1 MEIELKT
8 LVVTYGTFYFH
19 PCLFL
24 FLRAFVGLFSWA
36 FFNGC
41 WLFGLLCLNFKL
53 TQSFSSI
60 SGKHLRVFLG
70 VKIQF
75 PLALFG
81 TLTKGVLQ
89 LLAPCLAWNSFLK
102 WNFVSWSSS

>member
-8 LVVTYGTFYFH
+8 LVVNYGTFNFH
-19 PCLFL
+19 HCLFL
-24 FLRAFVGLFSWA
+24 FLCAFVGFFGWA
-36 FFNGC
+36 FFLNGC

-60 SGKHLRVFLG
+60 SGKYLCVFLG
-70 VKIQF
+70 GKIQF

-81 TLTKGVLQ
+81 TLTKGFCNCLLVLFPE
-89 LLAPCLAWNSFLK
+89 LCNLVIFISFL
-102 WNFVSWSSS
+102 